1 MSRLLSIAF
10 TILFVACALP
20 AVAMPGAGDEA
31 PSFVA
36 RDIHGTVVDLDK
48 IIAGRPDMVIL
59 FFFTTDSG
67 EETALKLRR
76 LDMLYKEKLKIIAFG
91 FKEDE
96 AALKKF
102 ADDLGIQYFVIQDTP
117 EVAAEQKYGPFTD
130 PPVTFILTD
139 QKRVHKIIEGSEKA
153 AAELINMVAVAYF
166 QQRKLDQAQRVADE
180 AVAAGESAESAT
192 ETKGFA
198 LAAEGKLDEAQAEF
212 GKIASKEGLAKVA
225 LEKGEYE
232 KAIAIASEAADS
244 GYADV
249 VKGTA
254 LARTGKL
261 DEAAVALQS
270 ATQKPAQDW
279 QKSEAANGLGRVN
292 QEKGDEDAAI
302 QMFEQAIALDPYN
315 VVALSNEGAAHRNK
329 GDLKKAADTLERAQT
344 IRDDDLVALMLRQVQ
359 KEMKDAGDV
368 KRGELI
374 RAQINDLRQRYEA
387 LKAAGKDKPADSWTS
402 PPLVVAFLPSASQQS
417 VFFDRAGM
425 DVVVRREIEA
435 RLQANE
441 SVRVVEREVLD
452 KLLQELQLGSSE
464 LAGAD
469 TQLQLGKVLSAR
481 MLGFIDFAQVGAD
494 ITMYLRLVDTETTSL
509 AAQLTRSVKDPSAI
523 PALAD
528 AVAAE
533 VVAKL
538 ANGRQLQGLIAEA
551 GSDEGVIIN
560 LGARHGVKPGQQF
573 NAVTDGPP
581 IEAGGKI
588 IGHREVKAAL
598 LEVTQVEENYSV
610 AKVLAKAE
618 GAALAKEMKVKQAKA
633 K

>member
-1 MSRLLSIAF
+1 MSRVLMIAAVF
-10 TILFVACALP
+10 AVACSLP
-20 AVAMPGAGDEA
+20 AVAVPGAGDEA

-36 RDIHGTVVDLDK
+36 RDIRGNVVDLDK
-48 IIAGRPDMVIL
+48 IIQGRPDMVIL

-76 LDMLYKEKLKIIAFG
+76 LDMLYKDKLKIVAFG
-91 FKEDE
+91 FKEAE
-96 AALKKF
+96 TVLKKF
-102 ADDLGIQYFVIQDTP
+102 ADDLGIEYFVIQDTP
-117 EVAAEQKYGPFTD
+117 EVAAEAKYGPFVN

-139 QKRVHKIIEGSEKA
+139 QKRIITKVSGKTE
-153 AAELINMVAVAYF
+153 AELINTVAVAYF

-180 AVAAGESAESAT
+180 AVAAGESAQSAT

-198 LAAEGKLDEAQAEF
+198 LAAEGKLDAAQAEF
-212 GKIASKEGLAKVA
+212 GKIDSKEGLAKVA

-261 DEAAVALQS
+261 DEAAAALES
-270 ATQKPAQDW
+270 ASQKPAQDW
-279 QKSEAANGLGRVN
+279 QKSEAANGLGRVK

-315 VVALSNEGAAHRNK
+315 VVALSNEGAAHRTK
-329 GDLKKAADTLERAQT
+329 GDLKKAAETLERAQT
-344 IRDDDLVALMLRQVQ
+344 IRSDDLVALMLRQVQ

-402 PPLVVAFLPSASQQS
+402 PPLVVAFLPSSSAQS

-435 RLQANE
+435 RLQANP

-494 ITMYLRLVDTETTSL
+494 ITMYLRLVDTEITSL

-528 AVAAE
+528 AVATE

-538 ANGRQLQGLIAEA
+538 TNGRQLQGLIAEA
-551 GSDEGVIIN
+551 GSDEAVIIN
-560 LGARHGVKPGQQF
+560 LGARHGVKLGQQF

-581 IEAGGKI
+581 IEAGGKV
-588 IGHREVKAAL
+588 IGHREIKVAQ

-618 GAALAKEMKVKQAKA
+618 GAALAKDMKVKQAKA